1 MKITKRRFLL
11 TLTGIVF
18 GGLHLNW
25 EKRTL
30 SFFTMEDPI
39 IEFNP
44 FSNERS
50 AVELG
55 KSYVKG
61 LGRTRLSDLS
71 GAIHDSLMRKR
82 RDSAGIMPVP
92 VDPSEKLSDQ
102 IAGIIRADFSEGRL
116 VCVEGWLLS
125 ESEARLCAI
134 AYLKRRRL
142 L

>member
-1 MKITKRRFLL
+1 MKITKRRLLL

-18 GGLHLNW
+18 SGSHLNW
-25 EKRTL
+25 AMRTL
-30 SFFTMEDPI
+30 SSFTTEDPI

-44 FSNERS
+44 FSNESS

-71 GAIHDSLMRKR
+71 GAVHDSLMRKSR
-82 RDSAGIMPVP
+82 ESADIMPVQ
-92 VDPSEKLSDQ
+92 VYRSEELSAQ
-102 IAGIIRADFSEGRL
+102 IASIIRADFAEGRL

-125 ESEARLCAI
+125 ESEARLCGI